1 MRFPFRLIDQDITT
15 MNRVLSAAAVAAV
28 TSLMLHADPAA
39 AHAVAGVRVFPVTLT
54 MDDPGVADEAS
65 LPTLSWQRSG
75 ADGGTGPSQN
85 YAFGAEYDKTITANL
100 GVAINYGYD
109 VITTAGSKTQTGF
122 QNLFITGKYRV
133 YLSAEHEFIASV
145 GVIREFG
152 WTGTSRIG
160 ADDFGAT
167 SPTGYF
173 GKGFGDMDIGV
184 FRPFAITGEL
194 SYNIADRGYKVSQ
207 VTDPVTGNVT
217 LQANDGNS
225 NSLSGGV
232 SLQYSIPYLESQVK
246 DHGLGE
252 FFGRMIPLVEVTWNA
267 PTTPSPNGTTWTIAP
282 GVIYL
287 ADTYQV
293 GLEAL
298 IPANKA
304 AGTNVGVIA
313 QLHFFFDDI
322 FPNTLGKPIFN

>member
-1 MRFPFRLIDQDITT
+1 
-15 MNRVLSAAAVAAV
+15 MNRVFTAAAVAAV
-28 TSLMLHADPAA
+28 AGVALHADPAA

-65 LPTLSWQRSG
+65 FPTLSWQRSG

-109 VITTAGSKTQTGF
+109 VISTAGSKTQTGF
-122 QNLFITGKYRV
+122 QNLFVTAKYQA
-133 YLSAEHEFIASV
+133 YISAEHEFIAAV

-152 WTGTSRIG
+152 WTGTSRVG
-160 ADDFGAT
+160 ADDYGAT
-167 SPTGYF
+167 SPTFYF
-173 GKGFGDMDIGV
+173 GKGLGDINSGV
-184 FRPFAITGEL
+184 FRPFAVTGEL
-194 SYNIADRGYKVSQ
+194 SYNIADRAYKVSQ
-207 VTDPVTGNVT
+207 VTDPVSGIVSLQNNNGN
-217 LQANDGNS
+217 G
-225 NSLSGGV
+225 NSLSGGL
-232 SLQYSIPYLESQVK
+232 SLQYSIPYLQSQVK
-246 DHGLGE
+246 DYGLGD
-252 FFGRMIPLVEVTWNA
+252 FLGRMIPLVEVTWNA
-267 PTTPSPNGTTWTIAP
+267 PTTPSPLATTWTISP

-293 GLEAL
+293 GIEAL

-322 FPNTLGKPIFN
+322 FPNSLGKPIFE